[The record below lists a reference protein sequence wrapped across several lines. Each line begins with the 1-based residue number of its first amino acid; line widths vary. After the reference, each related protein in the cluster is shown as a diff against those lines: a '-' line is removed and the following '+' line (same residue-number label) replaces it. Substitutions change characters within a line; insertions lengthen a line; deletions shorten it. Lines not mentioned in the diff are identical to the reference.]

1 MHQSRKWNAKA
12 YKPDTAPLPSKRR
25 SVKGQARR
33 AACRVKKIGFQA
45 YARTFR
51 FVLPRPLHRPP
62 FGRGSGCA
70 LPPMTGESCC
80 FPDHREEVSPNG
92 AINGAQ
98 KMEDAEKANYAI
110 RLIEGR
116 HLTASNKRHISAL
129 LERGWWSGHSRH
141 IQYEI
146 ARLTDDTYRV
156 IITQRE
162 RDDMKRVQTRTMHVT
177 ILASPRMIKR
187 RR

>member
-1 MHQSRKWNAKA
+1 
-12 YKPDTAPLPSKRR
+12 
-25 SVKGQARR
+25 
-33 AACRVKKIGFQA
+33 
-45 YARTFR
+45 
-51 FVLPRPLHRPP
+51 
-62 FGRGSGCA
+62 
-70 LPPMTGESCC
+70 
-80 FPDHREEVSPNG
+80 
-92 AINGAQ
+92 
-98 KMEDAEKANYAI
+98 MEDSEKANYAI

-116 HLTASNKRHISAL
+116 HLTASNKCHISAL

-177 ILASPRMIKR
+177 ILATPRMIIR